1 MSTIANSTHYRQGP
15 KASSAAGRTLVRR
28 VADWWSNDSM
38 STHFSAERERQLNK
52 LQRAGCRTS

>member
-1 MSTIANSTHYRQGP
+1 MSTIANGTSHPQGP
-15 KASSAAGRTLVRR
+15 ETRSAAGRTLVRR

-38 STHFSAERERQLNK
+38 STLFSAERERQLNK